1 MSKATK
7 LARGDKRKD
16 SKSQK
21 KVVTAEIE
29 DEVVRAAP
37 ESKAAQAAPSMTSTP
52 SPKPATLRA
61 SSSGSMPSK
70 TGAARPP
77 RAPAL
82 DAAPSVTPPTMPGVE
97 DAHRTAKTI
106 DARADETAS
115 SIAGGVKQVAKTMDT
130 VAKES
135 ARTVDVVTEKASETM
150 AAGAAA
156 SAQSTAAVARE
167 MDKGMEAAAA
177 TLRPA
182 APTLPG
188 LTPALPSAEKAQ
200 RSFARA
206 IEIWQRS
213 VQTAGS
219 SAVTVNCTLLSFAQ
233 DTMNSSLELARDLA
247 SARTPV
253 EAARLQLGFWQDW
266 LDACDSHSKTLRQVA
281 LELAAHARAP
291 VRDMINS

>member
-21 KVVTAEIE
+21 KVVTAEIA
-29 DEVVRAAP
+29 DEVVRVAP
-37 ESKAAQAAPSMTSTP
+37 KSKATTAAPSMKSAP
-52 SPKPATLRA
+52 APKPATLRA
-61 SSSGSMPSK
+61 SASGSMPSK

-77 RAPAL
+77 RAPVL
-82 DAAPSVTPPTMPGVE
+82 QAAPSVMPPTMPGVE
-97 DAHRTAKTI
+97 EARQAAKTI
-106 DARADETAS
+106 EAMADETAS
-115 SIAGGVKQVAKTMDT
+115 SVAAGVKQVAKTVDS
-130 VAKES
+130 VAKDS
-135 ARTVDVVTEKASETM
+135 AKTLDAVTEKASETV
-150 AAGAAA
+150 AAGAAT
-156 SAQSTAAVARE
+156 SGQSTAAVARE
-167 MDKGMEAAAA
+167 LDKGMEAAAA

-188 LTPALPSAEKAQ
+188 SPAVPSAEKAQ

-206 IEIWQRS
+206 VETWQRS
-213 VQTAGS
+213 VQAAGC
-219 SAVTVNCTLLSFAQ
+219 SAVTVNCTILGFAQ
-233 DTMNSSLELARDLA
+233 ETMNSSLELARDLA

-266 LDACDSHSKTLRQVA
+266 LDACDSHSKTLRQAA

-291 VRDMINS
+291 VRDVINS